1 MLAKKLVQ
9 IILLISISLVLYL
22 SVHYIKS
29 KKFDESKK
37 IEIEKK
43 EIKKI
48 NKSIESK
55 KNFIKNISYVSTDNN
70 GNKYEISSKIGII
83 DFSNKDNSVNDDTI
97 IMEKVTA
104 QIYLK
109 NLDVV
114 IITSDL
120 ARYNQ
125 KNYHTIFE
133 NNVQVL
139 YDEQIINSEK
149 TELLFNDGLVKISNN
164 VIYQNL
170 NMVLNA
176 DMVEID
182 LVKKSSKI
190 FMNET
195 SKKIKATYK
204 N

>member
-1 MLAKKLVQ
+1 MLAKKIIQ
-9 IILLISISLVLYL
+9 IILLISISLILYL
-22 SVHYIKS
+22 SLHYIKS
-29 KKFDESKK
+29 KKFDGSKK

-43 EIKKI
+43 EIEKI
-48 NKSIESK
+48 NKNIESK

-83 DFSNKDNSVNDDTI
+83 DFSKKNNSVNDDTI
-97 IMEKVTA
+97 VMEKVTA
-104 QIYLK
+104 RIYLK
-109 NLDVV
+109 NFEVV
-114 IITSDL
+114 KITSDL

-133 NNVQVL
+133 NNVEVL
-139 YDEQIINSEK
+139 YDKQIINSEK
-149 TELLFNDGLVKISNN
+149 TELLLNDGLVKISNN
-164 VIYQNL
+164 VVYQSL

>member
-1 MLAKKLVQ
+1 MLAKKIIQ
-9 IILLISISLVLYL
+9 IILLISISLILYL
-22 SVHYIKS
+22 SLHYIKS
-29 KKFDESKK
+29 KKFDGSKK

-43 EIKKI
+43 EIEKI
-48 NKSIESK
+48 NKNIESK

-83 DFSNKDNSVNDDTI
+83 DFSKKNNSVNDDTI
-97 IMEKVTA
+97 VMEKVTA
-104 QIYLK
+104 RIYLK
-109 NLDVV
+109 NFEVV
-114 IITSDL
+114 KITSDL

-133 NNVQVL
+133 NNVEVL
-139 YDEQIINSEK
+139 YDKQIINSEK
-149 TELLFNDGLVKISNN
+149 TELLLNDGLVKISNN
-164 VIYQNL
+164 VVYQSL

-190 FMNET
+190 FMNEA
-195 SKKIKATYK
+195 SKKIKATYT

>member
-29 KKFDESKK
+29 KKFDKSKK

-109 NLDVV
+109 NLEVV

-139 YDEQIINSEK
+139 YNEQIINSEK

-176 DMVEID
+176 DIVEID

>member
-29 KKFDESKK
+29 KKFDKSKK

-83 DFSNKDNSVNDDTI
+83 DFSKKNNSVNDDTI
-97 IMEKVTA
+97 VMEKVTA
-104 QIYLK
+104 RIYLK
-109 NLDVV
+109 NFEVV
-114 IITSDL
+114 KITSDL

-139 YDEQIINSEK
+139 YNEQIINSEK

-176 DMVEID
+176 DIVEID

-190 FMNET
+190 FMNEA
-195 SKKIKATYK
+195 SKKIKATYT